1 MDKLINWWEGYEP
14 REQIIIA
21 IVGSALAL
29 FLLFMLVIDPVLS
42 WHDRELKKLEQS
54 KELVVEVKELAAR
67 VKAKKRSG
75 GNKRANKGL
84 SVLIDSSLRENEL
97 VMRGFQPGA
106 NKDARLRLENA
117 AYPSLAQW
125 LYDLEYRHNVTVLDL
140 SLTPAKASG
149 RLMVN
154 IRVSQ

>member
-1 MDKLINWWEGYEP
+1 MDKLITWWEGYEP
-14 REQIIIA
+14 REQMIIA
-21 IVGSALAL
+21 IVGTL
-29 FLLFMLVIDPVLS
+29 FAVFLFFMLLIDPVMS
-42 WHDRELKKLEQS
+42 WHDSERKKLAQS
-54 KELVVEVKELAAR
+54 ESLVLEVKELAAR
-67 VKAKKRSG
+67 IKAKKQSG
-75 GNKRANKGL
+75 GNKRSNKSL

-125 LYDLEYRHNVTVLDL
+125 LYDLEYRHNVTVIDL

-154 IRVSQ
+154 VRVSQ

>member
-1 MDKLINWWEGYEP
+1 MDKLIAWWDDHTP
-14 REQIIIA
+14 KEQMILGA
-21 IVGSALAL
+21 VGVAVIL
-29 FLLFMLVIDPVLS
+29 FLLFTLVISPVLD
-42 WHDRELKKLEQS
+42 WHSSEKRKLEQT
-54 KELVVEVKELAAR
+54 KELVTEVRQLVAS
-67 VKAKKRSG
+67 VKANKKAG
-75 GNKRANKGL
+75 GNQKANKSL

-106 NKDARLRLENA
+106 NRDARLRLDNA

-125 LYDLEYRHNVTVLDL
+125 LYDLEYRHNVSILDL
-140 SLTPAKASG
+140 SLTPAKVSG